1 MDYNLC
7 YVHHLYKAIYIC
19 TLIKY
24 QHLLRCTLCFRNVN
38 WLMDVFKYDIPSLN
52 YNSYLWVFESF
63 GVIVHHLKSYFA
75 SIFGI
80 QIGSFLDCASN
91 TDLALDNLFIWILTP
106 SQKRFFEHQTPFQI
120 SICIQSSMCF
130 DPMLGQHH
138 S

>member
-1 MDYNLC
+1 MTFKQRWWITI
-7 YVHHLYKAIYIC
+7 YVTCIIC
-19 TLIKY
+19 TKQFIFVLLSNINMY
-24 QHLLRCTLCFRNVN
+24 QNVLCVSEMCIYWGILLNTIYFS
-38 WLMDVFKYDIPSLN
+38 VFDN
-52 YNSYLWVFESF
+52 FD
-63 GVIVHHLKSYFA
+63 VIVHHLKSYFA

-106 SQKRFFEHQTPFQI
+106 SQKRFFKHQTPFRI

-130 DPMLGQHH
+130 DSMLGQHH